1 MLGLAGAFPAAD
13 TQLCQAAVRAW
24 QGQARN
30 GWTWP
35 QAGKDGKKYEWQSW
49 PPDSLEGMTPKRRRL
64 AGWVVVFWFLVLG
77 GHLDSA
83 FEAVGVPQPRRA
95 LLVTAVLAAVL
106 VPLIRA
112 AVLEAR
118 QLGAEGIE
126 LPYMSSPANR

>member
-1 MLGLAGAFPAAD
+1 MATG
-13 TQLCQAAVRAW
+13 R
-24 QGQARN
+24 QGRQ
-30 GWTWP
+30 
-35 QAGKDGKKYEWQSW
+35 KYEWQSW

-64 AGWVVVFWFLVLG
+64 ARWVVVFWFLVLG

-126 LPYMSSPANR
+126 LPLYVITRKSLIFVAVITGVL